1 MRDMTELIDQHRSGW
16 MTLQQDLKGAT
27 NRYDVLP
34 SDPELAAAALLQL
47 QVTTFSSLGAV
58 IYETGGILIDDGW
71 LRILGSGHPKLP
83 RSLASGT
90 QSLTTGQAF
99 NALLIADDVSGG
111 FFALN
116 GGEFGKNTGDVYY
129 FAPDSLEWESLDTNY
144 SGFLSWA
151 LTGDLER
158 FYESVRWKEWRED
171 TSLMSSDAMYSFYP
185 FLWTEHQLAAEQR
198 SRAVVPV
205 SEQWL
210 LCQQMQNHL
219 NNAQGN

>member
-1 MRDMTELIDQHRSGW
+1 MREMTELIDQHRSGW

-34 SDPELAAAALLQL
+34 SDPELAAAALLKL
-47 QVTTFSSLGAV
+47 QVTTFSSSGAV
-58 IYETGGILIDDGW
+58 IYETGGILIDDGG

-83 RSLASGT
+83 RSLASWT

-116 GGEFGKNTGDVYY
+116 GGEFGKNTSDVYY
-129 FAPDSLEWESLDTNY
+129 FAPDTLEWESLDTNY
-144 SGFLSWA
+144 SGFLRWA

-158 FYESVRWKEWRED
+158 FYESVRWKEWRDD

-185 FLWTEHQLAAEQR
+185 FLWTEHQLAPEQR
-198 SRAVVPV
+198 LRAVVSV
-205 SEQWL
+205 SEHWSL
-210 LCQQMQNHL
+210 SQQMQNHL
-219 NNAQGN
+219 DNA